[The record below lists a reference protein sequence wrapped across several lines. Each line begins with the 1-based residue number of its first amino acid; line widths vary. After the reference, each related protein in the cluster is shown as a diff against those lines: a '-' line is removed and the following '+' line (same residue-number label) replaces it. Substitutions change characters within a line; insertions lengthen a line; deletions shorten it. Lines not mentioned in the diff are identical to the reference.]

1 MLNHT
6 SISGILPEP
15 LMLYAL
21 FVIFFAIVLTGYR
34 FVLKKLK
41 KVAARTETRLDDFL
55 IKLFRFP
62 AIWLIF
68 WISFKLFNHIFY
80 NRLPESVTIIKINN
94 ILLIL
99 SFGWIVIQLIRVLFY
114 QLEKRLDLNNP
125 DNLGARKSLT
135 QMKVFEGLAITVTGV
150 IFAAVALM
158 TIDSVK
164 SIGISLL
171 TSAGVAGLIVGL
183 AAQKSIGQILS
194 GMQLAIT
201 QPIRLDDVVIVE
213 GEWGRIEEITLT
225 YVVVRI
231 WDQRRLI
238 LPSGYFLEKPFQNWT
253 RTEASIMGTIFLYV
267 SYDLAVEPIREYL
280 SAIVK
285 DNPDWD
291 GRVQNI
297 QVTGSKEW
305 HKEIR
310 VLLSS
315 IDASRNWDLRV
326 KVREQLIDY
335 INREFPGSFAK
346 ISTELMGEKRSLRSD
361 KS

>member
-1 MLNHT
+1 MIT
-6 SISGILPEP
+6 YIFITGILPEP
-15 LMLYAL
+15 VLLYA
-21 FVIFFAIVLTGYR
+21 FFALFFIIVLIVYR
-34 FVLKKLK
+34 FVLKRLK
-41 KVAARTETRLDDFL
+41 AIALRTETKLDDFL
-55 IKLFRFP
+55 IRLFRFP
-62 AIWLIF
+62 ALWLIF
-68 WISFKLFNHIFY
+68 WFSLKLFNHLFITK
-80 NRLPESVTIIKINN
+80 LPEFEIIIKINN
-94 ILLIL
+94 IFLVL
-99 SFGWIVIQLIRVLFY
+99 SFGWIVIQLVRVLFY
-114 QLEKRLDLNNP
+114 QLEKRLDIDNP

-135 QMKVFEGLAITVTGV
+135 QMKVFEGLAITVIAV
-150 IFAAVALM
+150 IFISVALM
-158 TIDSVK
+158 TIESVR

-171 TSAGVAGLIVGL
+171 TSAGVAGLIIGL

-238 LPSGYFLEKPFQNWT
+238 LPSGYFLEQPFQNWT

-267 SYDLAVEPIREYL
+267 SYELPLEPVREYL
-280 SAIVK
+280 SIILK
-285 DNPDWD
+285 GNPDWD

-297 QVTGSKEW
+297 QVTASKEW

-315 IDASRNWDLRV
+315 SDASKNWDLRV
-326 KVREQLIDY
+326 LIREQLIDF
-335 INREFPGSFAK
+335 INKEYPGSFAK
-346 ISTELMGEKRSLRSD
+346 INTELSGIKGFNSMGE
-361 KS
+361 